1 MNWKIVQL
9 YITFATVWKSWKC
22 LSIELKVSCHLI
34 KVKSKEISA
43 QFYVIDIG
51 YALLLQSNIM
61 SFGGGEINLDI
72 SSNTLEMI
80 ALYEPNPFPQTHTPN
95 TSFGLQILFNISKS
109 EFQEP

>member
-1 MNWKIVQL
+1 
-9 YITFATVWKSWKC
+9 
-22 LSIELKVSCHLI
+22 LKVSCYSI

-72 SSNTLEMI
+72 SSNTLGMI
-80 ALYEPNPFPQTHTPN
+80 ALYEPNLFPQTHTSN
-95 TSFGLQILFNISKS
+95 TSFGLQIFVQYFKI
-109 EFQEP
+109 